1 MKTETIFSE
10 PYTVISPIK
19 GYPMTGPETKIS
31 SGYLCKASLLATLIV
46 LILGYI
52 DFITGEIS
60 IDILYLICIC
70 FVTWHTNTL
79 LGLLCIT
86 EIFFAKM
93 TADYFSQIKIGT
105 SLYEWNAVSQI
116 ITYIIVCLLVRKLK
130 KVLST

>member
-1 MKTETIFSE
+1 
-10 PYTVISPIK
+10 
-19 GYPMTGPETKIS
+19 MTGTETKIS
-31 SGYLCKASLLATLIV
+31 SAYLCKATVLATLIV
-46 LILGYI
+46 IILGYI

-60 IDILYLICIC
+60 IDILYLVCIC

-79 LGLLCIT
+79 LGLLCIS
-86 EIFFAKM
+86 EIFLAKM